1 MDLETIQKINRDAL
15 KAAKDAQNG
24 GEDYTDKKHMYMYL
38 AAAVAGATAYYL
50 FQRYEFRYAMVEKD
64 GKKVFDKTRGVVFAV
79 VVALLVLLAMQ
90 MYYK

>member
-15 KAAKDAQNG
+15 KAAKDAQDG
-24 GEDYTDKKHMYMYL
+24 GEDYMDKKHIYMYL
-38 AAAVAGATAYYL
+38 AAAVGGVLSYYL

-64 GKKVFDKTRGVVFAV
+64 GKKVFDQTRGVIFAV
-79 VVALLVLLAMQ
+79 VVALLVLLAAQ